1 MKKNLTNNYMDIS
14 NEATII
20 KNKQILDKFSINI
33 HIIKGIIYFFTL
45 IGLILTGYVTFFPV
59 KSSFNTL
66 KMKRLKYMIFDKHW
80 IFLFVMIIIINL
92 IVNVV
97 KVDTMSDSEQL
108 ELIRL
113 QQAVLIGSVL
123 FVTSFLSN
131 LGYTVSLFF
140 IGFAVWFFFK
150 INILSPAPDAKTRQ

>member
-1 MKKNLTNNYMDIS
+1 MDIS

-33 HIIKGIIYFFTL
+33 HLIKNIIYVLTF
-45 IGLILTGYVTFFPV
+45 IGLFMTLYVTFFPV
-59 KSSFNTL
+59 KSSFNTQ
-66 KMKRLKYMIFDKHW
+66 KMRRLKYMLFDKHW
-80 IFLFVMIIIINL
+80 IMMFFMIICINIL
-92 IVNVV
+92 VNVV
-97 KVDTMSDSEQL
+97 KVDTMNDSEQL

-131 LGYTVSLFF
+131 LGYTVALFF
-140 IGFAVWFFFK
+140 IGFAVWYFFK
-150 INILSPAPDAKTRQ
+150 INILSPAPTARTGKQ

>member
-1 MKKNLTNNYMDIS
+1 MDIS

-33 HIIKGIIYFFTL
+33 HLIKKFIYFLTFIGIFITL
-45 IGLILTGYVTFFPV
+45 YVTFFPV
-59 KSSFNTL
+59 KSSFNTQ
-66 KMKRLKYMIFDKHW
+66 KMRRLKYMLFDKHW
-80 IFLFVMIIIINL
+80 IIMFLMIICINIL
-92 IVNVV
+92 VNVI
-97 KVDTMSDSEQL
+97 KVDTMNDSEQL

-131 LGYTVSLFF
+131 LGYTVALFF
-140 IGFAVWFFFK
+140 IGFAVWYFFK
-150 INILSPAPDAKTRQ
+150 INILSPAPNARTGKQ

>member
-1 MKKNLTNNYMDIS
+1 MDIS

-33 HIIKGIIYFFTL
+33 HLIKNIIYVLTF
-45 IGLILTGYVTFFPV
+45 IGLFITLYVTFFPV
-59 KSSFNTL
+59 KSSFNTQ
-66 KMKRLKYMIFDKHW
+66 KMRRLKYMLFDKHW
-80 IFLFVMIIIINL
+80 IMMFFIIICINIL
-92 IVNVV
+92 VNVV
-97 KVDTMSDSEQL
+97 KVDTMNDSEQL

-131 LGYTVSLFF
+131 LGYTVALFF
-140 IGFAVWFFFK
+140 IGFAVLYFFK
-150 INILSPAPDAKTRQ
+150 INILSPAPNARTGKQ

>member
-1 MKKNLTNNYMDIS
+1 MDIS

-33 HIIKGIIYFFTL
+33 HLIKKFIYSMTF
-45 IGLILTGYVTFFPV
+45 IGLFITLYVTFFPV
-59 KSSFNTL
+59 KSSFNTQ
-66 KMKRLKYMIFDKHW
+66 KMRRLKYMLFDKHW
-80 IFLFVMIIIINL
+80 IIMFFMIICINIL
-92 IVNVV
+92 VNVV
-97 KVDTMSDSEQL
+97 KVDTMNDSEQL

-131 LGYTVSLFF
+131 LGYTVALFF
-140 IGFAVWFFFK
+140 IGFAVWYFFK
-150 INILSPAPDAKTRQ
+150 INILSPAPNARTGKQ

>member
-1 MKKNLTNNYMDIS
+1 MDIS

-33 HIIKGIIYFFTL
+33 HLIKKFIYFMTF
-45 IGLILTGYVTFFPV
+45 IGLFITLYVTFFPV
-59 KSSFNTL
+59 KSSFNTQ
-66 KMKRLKYMIFDKHW
+66 KMRRLKYMLFDKHW
-80 IFLFVMIIIINL
+80 IIMFFMIICINIL
-92 IVNVV
+92 VNVV
-97 KVDTMSDSEQL
+97 KVDTMNDSEQL

-150 INILSPAPDAKTRQ
+150 INIS

>member
-1 MKKNLTNNYMDIS
+1 MDIS

-33 HIIKGIIYFFTL
+33 HLIKNIIYVLTF
-45 IGLILTGYVTFFPV
+45 IGLFITLYVTFFPV
-59 KSSFNTL
+59 KSSFNTQ
-66 KMKRLKYMIFDKHW
+66 KMRRLKYMLFDKHW
-80 IFLFVMIIIINL
+80 IIMFFMIICINIL
-92 IVNVV
+92 VNVV
-97 KVDTMSDSEQL
+97 KVDTMNDSEQL

-131 LGYTVSLFF
+131 LGYTVALFF
-140 IGFAVWFFFK
+140 IGFAVWYFFK
-150 INILSPAPDAKTRQ
+150 INILSPAPTARTGKQ

>member
-1 MKKNLTNNYMDIS
+1 MDIS

-33 HIIKGIIYFFTL
+33 HLIKKFIYFMTF
-45 IGLILTGYVTFFPV
+45 IGLFITLYVTFFPV
-59 KSSFNTL
+59 KSSFNTQ
-66 KMKRLKYMIFDKHW
+66 KMRRLKYMLFDKHW
-80 IFLFVMIIIINL
+80 IIMFFMIICINIL
-92 IVNVV
+92 VNVV
-97 KVDTMSDSEQL
+97 KVDTMNDSEQL

-150 INILSPAPDAKTRQ
+150 INILSPAPTAKTGKR

>member
-1 MKKNLTNNYMDIS
+1 MDIS

-33 HIIKGIIYFFTL
+33 HLIKKFIYSMTF
-45 IGLILTGYVTFFPV
+45 IGLFITLYVPFFPV
-59 KSSFNTL
+59 KSSFNTQ
-66 KMKRLKYMIFDKHW
+66 KMRRLKYMLFDKHW
-80 IFLFVMIIIINL
+80 IIMFFMIICINIL
-92 IVNVV
+92 VNVV
-97 KVDTMSDSEQL
+97 KVDTMNDSEQL

-140 IGFAVWFFFK
+140 IGFAVWYFFK
-150 INILSPAPDAKTRQ
+150 INILSPAPSARTGKR

>member
-1 MKKNLTNNYMDIS
+1 MDIS

-33 HIIKGIIYFFTL
+33 HLIKKFIYLMTF
-45 IGLILTGYVTFFPV
+45 IGLFITLYVTFFPV
-59 KSSFNTL
+59 KSSFNTQ
-66 KMKRLKYMIFDKHW
+66 KMRRLKYMLFDKHW
-80 IFLFVMIIIINL
+80 IMMFFMIICINIL
-92 IVNVV
+92 VNVV
-97 KVDTMSDSEQL
+97 KVDTMNDSEQL

-150 INILSPAPDAKTRQ
+150 INILSPAPTARTGKR

>member
-1 MKKNLTNNYMDIS
+1 MDIS

-33 HIIKGIIYFFTL
+33 HLIKKIIYIMTFAGLFITL
-45 IGLILTGYVTFFPV
+45 YVTFFPV
-59 KSSFNTL
+59 KSSFNTQ
-66 KMKRLKYMIFDKHW
+66 KMRRLKYMLFDKHW
-80 IFLFVMIIIINL
+80 IIMFFMIICINIL
-92 IVNVV
+92 VNVV
-97 KVDTMSDSEQL
+97 KVDTMNDSEQL

-131 LGYTVSLFF
+131 LGYTVALFF
-140 IGFAVWFFFK
+140 IGFAVWYFFK
-150 INILSPAPDAKTRQ
+150 INILSPAPNARTGKQ

>member
-1 MKKNLTNNYMDIS
+1 MDIS

-33 HIIKGIIYFFTL
+33 HLIKNIIYVLTF
-45 IGLILTGYVTFFPV
+45 IGLFITLYVTFFPV
-59 KSSFNTL
+59 KSSFNTQ
-66 KMKRLKYMIFDKHW
+66 KMRRLKYMLFDKHW
-80 IFLFVMIIIINL
+80 IMMFFMIICINIL
-92 IVNVV
+92 VNVV
-97 KVDTMSDSEQL
+97 KVDTMNDSEQL

-131 LGYTVSLFF
+131 LGYTVALFF
-140 IGFAVWFFFK
+140 IGFAVWYFFK
-150 INILSPAPDAKTRQ
+150 INILSPAPNAKTGKQ

>member
-1 MKKNLTNNYMDIS
+1 MDIS

-33 HIIKGIIYFFTL
+33 HLIKNIIYVLTF
-45 IGLILTGYVTFFPV
+45 IGLFITLYVTFFPV
-59 KSSFNTL
+59 KSSFNTQ
-66 KMKRLKYMIFDKHW
+66 KMRRLKYMLFDKHW
-80 IFLFVMIIIINL
+80 IMMFFMIICINIL
-92 IVNVV
+92 VNVV
-97 KVDTMSDSEQL
+97 KVDTMNDSEQL

-140 IGFAVWFFFK
+140 IGFAV
-150 INILSPAPDAKTRQ
+150 LSPT

>member
-1 MKKNLTNNYMDIS
+1 MDIS

-33 HIIKGIIYFFTL
+33 YLIKNIIYVLTF
-45 IGLILTGYVTFFPV
+45 IGLFITLYVTFFPV
-59 KSSFNTL
+59 KSSFNTQ
-66 KMKRLKYMIFDKHW
+66 KMRRLKYMLFDKHW
-80 IFLFVMIIIINL
+80 IMMFFIIICINIL
-92 IVNVV
+92 VNVV
-97 KVDTMSDSEQL
+97 KVDTMNDSEQL

-131 LGYTVSLFF
+131 LGYTVALFF
-140 IGFAVWFFFK
+140 IGFAVWYFFK
-150 INILSPAPDAKTRQ
+150 INILSPARNARTGKQ

>member
-1 MKKNLTNNYMDIS
+1 MDIS

-20 KNKQILDKFSINI
+20 KNKELLDKFSINI
-33 HIIKGIIYFFTL
+33 SIVKHAIYVMIF
-45 IGLILTGYVTFFPV
+45 IGLLITLWTTFFPI
-59 KSSFNTL
+59 KSSFNTKKL
-66 KMKRLKYMIFDKHW
+66 ERFKHMIFDKHW
-80 IFLFVMIIIINL
+80 LIMLFMIIVINL
-92 IVNVV
+92 LVNVI
-97 KVDTMSDSEQL
+97 KVDTMNDGEQL

-131 LGYTVSLFF
+131 LGYTVALFF
-140 IGFAVWFFFK
+140 IGFGVWYFFK

>member
-1 MKKNLTNNYMDIS
+1 MDIS

-33 HIIKGIIYFFTL
+33 HLIKNIIYVLTF
-45 IGLILTGYVTFFPV
+45 IGLFITLYVTFFPV
-59 KSSFNTL
+59 KSSFNTQ
-66 KMKRLKYMIFDKHW
+66 KMRRLKYMLFDKHW
-80 IFLFVMIIIINL
+80 IMMFFIIICINIL
-92 IVNVV
+92 VNVV
-97 KVDTMSDSEQL
+97 KVDTMNDSEQL

-131 LGYTVSLFF
+131 LGYTVALFF
-140 IGFAVWFFFK
+140 IGFAVWYFFK
-150 INILSPAPDAKTRQ
+150 INILSPAPNARTGKQ

>member
-1 MKKNLTNNYMDIS
+1 MDIS

-33 HIIKGIIYFFTL
+33 HLIKNIIYVLTF
-45 IGLILTGYVTFFPV
+45 IGLFITLYVTFFPV
-59 KSSFNTL
+59 KSSFNTQ
-66 KMKRLKYMIFDKHW
+66 KMRRLKHMLFDKHW
-80 IFLFVMIIIINL
+80 IMMLFMIICINIL
-92 IVNVV
+92 VNVV
-97 KVDTMSDSEQL
+97 KVDTMNDSEQL

-131 LGYTVSLFF
+131 LGYTVALFF
-140 IGFAVWFFFK
+140 IGFAVWYFFK
-150 INILSPAPDAKTRQ
+150 INILSPAPTARTGKR

>member
-1 MKKNLTNNYMDIS
+1 MNIADQSTV
-14 NEATII
+14 I

-33 HIIKGIIYFFTL
+33 NLIKNIIYVITF
-45 IGLILTGYVTFFPV
+45 IGLLSTLYVTFFPV
-59 KSSFNTL
+59 KSSFNTE
-66 KMKRLKYMIFDKHW
+66 KMRRLKYMLFDKHW
-80 IFLFVMIIIINL
+80 IMMFMAVIFINI

-97 KVDTMSDSEQL
+97 KVDTMNDSEQL

-131 LGYTVSLFF
+131 LGYTVALFF
-140 IGFAVWFFFK
+140 MGFSVWYFFR
-150 INILSPAPDAKTRQ
+150 INILSPAPDAKTE

>member
-1 MKKNLTNNYMDIS
+1 MT
-14 NEATII
+14 
-20 KNKQILDKFSINI
+20 F
-33 HIIKGIIYFFTL
+33 
-45 IGLILTGYVTFFPV
+45 IGLFITLYVTFFPV
-59 KSSFNTL
+59 KSSFNTQ
-66 KMKRLKYMIFDKHW
+66 KMRRLKYMLFDKHW
-80 IFLFVMIIIINL
+80 IIMFFMIICINIL
-92 IVNVV
+92 VNVV
-97 KVDTMSDSEQL
+97 KVDTMNDSEQL

-150 INILSPAPDAKTRQ
+150 INILSPAPTAKTGKR

>member
-1 MKKNLTNNYMDIS
+1 MDIS

-33 HIIKGIIYFFTL
+33 HLIKKFIYSMTF
-45 IGLILTGYVTFFPV
+45 IGLFITLYVTFFPV
-59 KSSFNTL
+59 KSSFNTQ
-66 KMKRLKYMIFDKHW
+66 KMRRLKYMLFDKHW
-80 IFLFVMIIIINL
+80 IMMFFMIICINIL
-92 IVNVV
+92 VNVV
-97 KVDTMSDSEQL
+97 KVDTMNDSEQL

-140 IGFAVWFFFK
+140 IGFAVWYFFK
-150 INILSPAPDAKTRQ
+150 INILSPAPSARTGKR